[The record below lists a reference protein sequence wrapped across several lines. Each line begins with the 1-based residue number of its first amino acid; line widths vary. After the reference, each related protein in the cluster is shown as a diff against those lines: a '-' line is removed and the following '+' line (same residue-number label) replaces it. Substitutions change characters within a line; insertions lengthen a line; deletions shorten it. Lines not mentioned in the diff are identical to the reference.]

1 MGAAIQS
8 SANLKAAIINQ
19 LKADILHLQGFK
31 SLQATSHNFIELGPL
46 ESAFPNS
53 IFPIGAIHEL
63 VSAKQEHA
71 AATAGFIAGLLSGL
85 MKQGKACL
93 WISVSRNIY
102 PPSLQAFGVQPDQ
115 VIFADLKKEKDLLWV
130 VEESLKC
137 EGLAAV
143 VAEVRQISFSDSRR
157 LQLAVEHS
165 HVTGFLVLNNSRQL
179 NTTASVARWH
189 ITPLASESENEMPG
203 LGFPR
208 WNVELLK
215 VRNGKPGSWKLEW
228 AVDRFIP
235 ISTADQVPVI
245 ALHQRTA

>member
-1 MGAAIQS
+1 M
-8 SANLKAAIINQ
+8 
-19 LKADILHLQGFK
+19 
-31 SLQATSHNFIELGPL
+31 
-46 ESAFPNS
+46 
-53 IFPIGAIHEL
+53 
-63 VSAKQEHA
+63 
-71 AATAGFIAGLLSGL
+71 
-85 MKQGKACL
+85 
-93 WISVSRNIY
+93 SRSIY

-115 VIFADLKKEKDLLWV
+115 VIFAELKKEKDLLWV

-179 NTTASVARWH
+179 STTASVARWH
-189 ITPLASESENEMPG
+189 ITPLPSEPENEMPG

-208 WNVELLK
+208 WNVELQK
-215 VRNGKPGSWKLEW
+215 VKNGKPGSWKLEW